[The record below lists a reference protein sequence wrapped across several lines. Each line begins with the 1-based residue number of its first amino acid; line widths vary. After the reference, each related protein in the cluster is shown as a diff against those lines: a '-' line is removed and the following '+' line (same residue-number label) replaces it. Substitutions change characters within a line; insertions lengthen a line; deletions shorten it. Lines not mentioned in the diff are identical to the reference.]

1 MKKKFYAK
9 LYLTFFAVILLLLLF
24 PVCIFGIKA
33 IYKEKQQQ
41 IQWFEENQKQQ
52 ANTISTIME
61 THFLELRDLSISL
74 LQEQAITES
83 FRMYQPDISDSV
95 DLFQRIDCIK
105 TVASYLSK
113 SPLISDI
120 LVINANKNLLVN
132 HSGWMTIPEYLDLY
146 YPKQAKTLE
155 ENFAKKIMFP
165 VDLLFD
171 GEAAGCTD
179 AKSRSSIFLTYSIY
193 GSNNGNRVIFLLD
206 RMAFSSYFEQI
217 HHDFFENQAVYL
229 NEISLLENKTES
241 ASWDYDVT
249 FVETNMRYS
258 YQFRPQSLLN
268 SAYLLDFMV
277 AFLFCVV
284 AAWLLAT
291 FFFAPFY
298 RIYAKIMGIR
308 SSNENTAAQPPRISI
323 NPLKTFE
330 IYFDDMIT
338 SQIQLRKKLDHYQ
351 EIFRKDDF
359 LLQLLLVKHAE
370 DYLDEMI
377 QVCPWF
383 SEEGIYAVA
392 LMEQCSVIPEL
403 PKEISQFHCTYH
415 FVKNPNSGLAVIFDL
430 RAKEYTELY
439 QRIQELL
446 PQKLP
451 DIHFYFGSVGTGI
464 TGIQNSYHQARQLQ
478 RKSDQNWLDSAV
490 FFPISTEI
498 QLLGA
503 LKSCHYDQC
512 RQLLEIIFQENHAL
526 PLSMQQKKQLY
537 QTIFILLK
545 RYAQDCAFPSEDFQ
559 KEFALLLEN
568 WEEGALET
576 FLDGFCR
583 QLTLHIQKQNK
594 QKADDLSRQIYEYVR
609 LHFRD
614 PDICVNSVAE
624 IFQVSRNTLSKSFKT
639 VSEVPL
645 PDLVNRLRIAE
656 AIELIRTTNY
666 TLSEISKL
674 TGFESYSTFKRAFI
688 KNMEVSPCDYRQA
701 MMEHADQD

>member
-1 MKKKFYAK
+1 
-9 LYLTFFAVILLLLLF
+9 
-24 PVCIFGIKA
+24 
-33 IYKEKQQQ
+33 
-41 IQWFEENQKQQ
+41 
-52 ANTISTIME
+52 
-61 THFLELRDLSISL
+61 
-74 LQEQAITES
+74 
-83 FRMYQPDISDSV
+83 MYQPDISDSV

-451 DIHFYFGSVGTGI
+451 DIHFYFGSVGIGI

-512 RQLLEIIFQENHAL
+512 RQLLEIIFQEKTMH
-526 PLSMQQKKQLY
+526 
-537 QTIFILLK
+537 
-545 RYAQDCAFPSEDFQ
+545 CPS
-559 KEFALLLEN
+559 L
-568 WEEGALET
+568 
-576 FLDGFCR
+576 C
-583 QLTLHIQKQNK
+583 
-594 QKADDLSRQIYEYVR
+594 SRK
-609 LHFRD
+609 
-614 PDICVNSVAE
+614 NS
-624 IFQVSRNTLSKSFKT
+624 
-639 VSEVPL
+639 
-645 PDLVNRLRIAE
+645 
-656 AIELIRTTNY
+656 
-666 TLSEISKL
+666 
-674 TGFESYSTFKRAFI
+674 FI
-688 KNMEVSPCDYRQA
+688 KLFSFC
-701 MMEHADQD
+701 